1 MGLTP
6 RNADDCRVCRGTG
19 APARREAS
27 PSCAHRRRL
36 QASYCAS
43 GATAA
48 ALIEPCNSTAWSV
61 ASALRSLRRELRIKG
76 GNESQLVNS
85 ARALLSRDGRRL
97 KKTSAVQHN
106 MGRGDAFGYVLLAL
120 LALQYGLQPFLTSR
134 FLSKAGCDA
143 RAVVLVTELAKAA
156 LCACSLLLQ
165 RSPAGDTRRP
175 AARDVLQTA
184 APAACY
190 LVQNLALQQAYAD
203 LDSLTFNCL
212 NQTKLAATAFFLYVL
227 LRQRQSAQQLVALA
241 MLLSAG
247 LLLQLTGEQRAASS
261 AGSAVKSFR
270 RGVAVSAVRALRF
283 ASGLR

>member
-1 MGLTP
+1 M
-6 RNADDCRVCRGTG
+6 
-19 APARREAS
+19 
-27 PSCAHRRRL
+27 H
-36 QASYCAS
+36 
-43 GATAA
+43 
-48 ALIEPCNSTAWSV
+48 
-61 ASALRSLRRELRIKG
+61 
-76 GNESQLVNS
+76 
-85 ARALLSRDGRRL
+85 ALLSRDGGRRL
-97 KKTSAVQHN
+97 KTQLPVRLN
-106 MGRGDAFGYVLLAL
+106 MGRSDAFGYVLLAL

-156 LCACSLLLQ
+156 LCACSLLLK

-175 AARDVLQTA
+175 ATRDVLQTA

-212 NQTKLAATAFFLYVL
+212 NQSKLAATAFFLYVL

-241 MLLSAG
+241 LLLAAG

-270 RGVAVSAVRALRF
+270 RGVAVSSAWVLQL
-283 ASGLR
+283 ASGLRSLRRVCSGMPAGFCAVRPGVYALPDLVAGKASLQTCEAPAALTRPAASPSSNAAEAQRRLRLRWCVYSKLARLARLLTL